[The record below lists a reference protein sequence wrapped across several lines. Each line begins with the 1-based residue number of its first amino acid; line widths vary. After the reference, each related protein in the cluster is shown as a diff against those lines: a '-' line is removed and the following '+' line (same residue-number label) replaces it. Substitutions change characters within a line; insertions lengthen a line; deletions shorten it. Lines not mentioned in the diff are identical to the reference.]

1 MSAVKWHHES
11 RGQCYAKFRRVT
23 VKSNHRKRR
32 GVWSKPW
39 PLPAG
44 VRQHP
49 AQTCSCGCRLR
60 TAYRFREYQGY
71 FCYTRLKLSFPPYTT
86 LPLQVY
92 FDILSYLT
100 NLKAFFHHLRFSFL
114 FVFDPSSS
122 PTGLMMRIT
131 SNCRHQDASRFTGW
145 AKKRSNKLMIIIMSK
160 FNRLKNPLKDS
171 VVNLQLNAY

>member
-11 RGQCYAKFRRVT
+11 RVQCYAKFHRVT

-32 GVWSKPW
+32 GVWSKQW

-71 FCYTRLKLSFPPYTT
+71 FCYTRLKLSFRRI
-86 LPLQVY
+86 QHSH
-92 FDILSYLT
+92 FRFISISYRIWRIWRHFFIICAFRSCSCLT
-100 NLKAFFHHLRFSFL
+100 HHLRQQLTNDCMDDFTFL
-114 FVFDPSSS
+114 YIFNAFNLMFVEDGPKSGA
-122 PTGLMMRIT
+122 T
-131 SNCRHQDASRFTGW
+131 
-145 AKKRSNKLMIIIMSK
+145 
-160 FNRLKNPLKDS
+160 DS
-171 VVNLQLNAY
+171 WPYFVKS

>member
-11 RGQCYAKFRRVT
+11 RVQCYAKFRRVT
-23 VKSNHRKRR
+23 VKSNHRKRC

-60 TAYRFREYQGY
+60 TACRFREYHRGY

-100 NLKAFFHHLRFSFL
+100 NLKAFVVIICAFRSCSSLTHHLRQQLTNDCMDDFTFL
-114 FVFDPSSS
+114 YIFNAFNLMFVEDGPKSGA
-122 PTGLMMRIT
+122 T
-131 SNCRHQDASRFTGW
+131 
-145 AKKRSNKLMIIIMSK
+145 
-160 FNRLKNPLKDS
+160 DS
-171 VVNLQLNAY
+171 WPYFCQILTD